1 MSPMGIDKHVNTI
14 SPYSVIPRNNDRTT
28 TYSTFPHYVHRKVR
42 LLLLFLFLT
51 LLFICTL
58 SYLLSAKIR

>member
-42 LLLLFLFLT
+42 LLLLFLF
-51 LLFICTL
+51 
-58 SYLLSAKIR
+58 